1 MRLKIRQIKD
11 MYVFGRRGEVNEYM
25 RFFSSAE
32 NLEAEYYEAG
42 FEVGRLIAK
51 GGHTLVFGGYT
62 KGIMGAVARGVQE
75 NGGKVISVIPA
86 VFAGKRPNFED
97 GATVILADTM
107 SSRKNK
113 KIEFSDAFISLPGGI
128 GTIDELFQVLAM
140 NAVGESTKP
149 VAILMQGETQK
160 ALSRFLSQA
169 VKEGFVSRAVVNK
182 VGFCENAEELLNFY
196 SGF

>member
-1 MRLKIRQIKD
+1 MFLVEEGKRMNIC
-11 MYVFGRRGEVNEYM
+11 VFC
-25 RFFSSAE
+25 SSAE
-32 NLEAEYYEAG
+32 NLAPEYYEVG

-75 NGGKVISVIPA
+75 NGGKVISIIPA

-107 SSRKNK
+107 SSRKDK
-113 KIEFSDAFISLPGGI
+113 MIEMSDAFISLPGGI
-128 GTIDELFQVLAM
+128 GTIDELFQVMAM

-149 VAILMQGETQK
+149 VAILMQGETQRMLGGFINQ
-160 ALSRFLSQA
+160 AL
-169 VKEGFVSRAVVNK
+169 KEGFIGSAAISGRVI
-182 VGFCENAEELLNFY
+182 FCERVANLEEYINEL
-196 SGF
+196 